1 MSGTSSSSP
10 SLLDKT
16 ENVKVEASMEE
27 DSFMQ
32 LNHKDMKKWYND
44 NPELKSK

>member
-1 MSGTSSSSP
+1 MSGTSSHRSSP
-10 SLLDKT
+10 LDKT

-44 NPELKSK
+44 NAELKSK

>member
-1 MSGTSSSSP
+1 MSGTFFPSP
-10 SLLDKT
+10 SPLDKT